1 MTDQYINFRKQR
13 DLGDLI
19 TDTFKFLRENYKLLF
34 KLIFRIAGPAFL
46 LLAILLGYY
55 SFMMGESI
63 MNPLTIDFDNYNR
76 WFFLTLM
83 LLVVSM
89 VVFFAL
95 LYSVV
100 LLFIRSYVDHKGVV
114 NELDVTQGVKDNFT
128 SMSGLFLITGTLLV
142 FGLTLF
148 VLPGIYLW
156 VPFTIAPAVMILDKR
171 SIGGTLNEAF
181 RLISNNWWMTFFSLV
196 LIFLLTQI
204 ISMVFQMP
212 MFIYYFIKA
221 LSMSQ
226 ESSIADPSSL
236 FDWVYVLLNVVSS
249 LIQYMLWVIIIV
261 ASGFIFYNLHEKKYA
276 TGSMEEIENLG
287 SSERE

>member
-114 NELDVTQGVKDNFT
+114 NELDITQGVKDNFT

-261 ASGFIFYNLHEKKYA
+261 ASGFIYYNLHEKKYA

>member
-1 MTDQYINFRKQR
+1 MTDHYIHFKKHR
-13 DLGDLI
+13 DVGELI

-55 SFMMGESI
+55 SFMMGESM
-63 MNPLTIDFDNYNR
+63 MNPLNIDFDNYNR

-83 LLVVSM
+83 LLVISM
-89 VVFFAL
+89 IVFFAL

-100 LLFIRSYVDHKGVV
+100 LLFIQSYVNHKGVV
-114 NELDVTQGVKDNFT
+114 DELDVTQGIKDYFI
-128 SMSGLFLITGTLLV
+128 SMSGLFFITGTLLV

-171 SIGGTLNEAF
+171 SIGGALSEVF
-181 RLISNNWWMTFFSLV
+181 KLISNNWWMTFLSLI
-196 LIFLLTQI
+196 LIVLLTQI

-212 MFIYYFIKA
+212 VFIYYFIKA

-226 ESSIADPSSL
+226 EGTMADPSSL
-236 FDWVYVLLNVVSS
+236 FDWVYVLLNVISS
-249 LIQYMLWVIIIV
+249 LIQYMLSVIIIV
-261 ASGFIFYNLHEKKYA
+261 ASSFIFYNLHEKKYA

>member
-1 MTDQYINFRKQR
+1 MADHYIHFRKQR

-34 KLIFRIAGPAFL
+34 KLIFRIAGPALL

-55 SFMMGESI
+55 SFMMGES
-63 MNPLTIDFDNYNR
+63 MLNPLSIDFDNYNR

-83 LLVVSM
+83 LLIISM

-100 LLFIRSYVDHKGVV
+100 LLYIRSYVDHKGKVD
-114 NELDVTQGVKDNFT
+114 ELEVTQGVKDNFM
-128 SMSGLFLITGTLLV
+128 SMSGLFFVTGTLLV
-142 FGLTLF
+142 FGL
-148 VLPGIYLW
+148 VLVFPGIYLW

-171 SIGGTLNEAF
+171 SIGGTLQEIF
-181 RLISNNWWMTFFSLV
+181 RLISNNWWMTFFSLI

-212 MFIYYFIKA
+212 LFIYYFIKA

-226 ESSIADPSSL
+226 EGSMADPSSL
-236 FDWVYVLLNVVSS
+236 FDWVYVLFNVLSS
-249 LIQYMLWVIIIV
+249 LIQYLLSVIIIV
-261 ASGFIFYNLHEKKYA
+261 ASSFIYYNLHEKRYA
-276 TGSMEEIENLG
+276 TGSMEKIENLG

>member
-1 MTDQYINFRKQR
+1 MIHFRKQR

-100 LLFIRSYVDHKGVV
+100 LLFIQSYVDHKGVV

-171 SIGGTLNEAF
+171 SIGGTLNEVF

-196 LIFLLTQI
+196 LISLLTQI

>member
-1 MTDQYINFRKQR
+1 MTDHYIHFKKHR
-13 DLGDLI
+13 DVGELI

-55 SFMMGESI
+55 SFMMGESM
-63 MNPLTIDFDNYNR
+63 MNPLNIDFDNYNR

-83 LLVVSM
+83 LLVISM
-89 VVFFAL
+89 IVFFAL

-100 LLFIRSYVDHKGVV
+100 LLFIQSYVNHKGVV
-114 NELDVTQGVKDNFT
+114 DELDVTQGIKDYFI
-128 SMSGLFLITGTLLV
+128 SMSGLFFITGTLLV
-142 FGLTLF
+142 IGLTLF

-171 SIGGTLNEAF
+171 SIGGALSEVF
-181 RLISNNWWMTFFSLV
+181 KLISNNWWMTFLSLI
-196 LIFLLTQI
+196 LIVLLTQI

-212 MFIYYFIKA
+212 VFIYYFIKA

-226 ESSIADPSSL
+226 EGTMADPSSL
-236 FDWVYVLLNVVSS
+236 FDWVYVLLNVISS
-249 LIQYMLWVIIIV
+249 LIQYMLSVIIIV
-261 ASGFIFYNLHEKKYA
+261 ASSFIFYNLHEKMYA

>member
-1 MTDQYINFRKQR
+1 MIHFRKQR

-114 NELDVTQGVKDNFT
+114 NELDITQGVKDNFT